1 MKHIMFAFLTIG
13 CLAGAFFVIQAVIGS
28 QNVMQQCAY
37 ACIALAVAFIP
48 FSMFVGVSL
57 LSPPERQSERSGQPK
72 TVNALNE

>member
-1 MKHIMFAFLTIG
+1 MKYIMFAFLTIG

-57 LSPPERQSERSGQPK
+57 LSSPARQSEGGNNPRA
-72 TVNALNE
+72 VAALNE